1 MKELS
6 TAQLDRWC
14 KTATEQ
20 IRFGPDRRRV
30 AEELRNHLEDHRMSL
45 IEQGMDQQEA
55 NLQALEAMGSAEEL
69 APQLA
74 AIHKPFW
81 GRVIR
86 ICRILLVPLLVFS
99 IFPMINYYGRSLAYS
114 APDLEEL
121 YPDSYVEENGLTV
134 QHLSP
139 AKVSFSSDGS
149 TFTVTDA
156 MILTDQ
162 YGNTELQ
169 ILVEQRCLL
178 PSLEQVE
185 YMMRYIPITEWFYVT
200 DSAGTQYVPYHAD
213 RYSDNTF
220 LSKDLRFGLFSCT
233 MRYRIFDFVPDNVQW
248 VDLSYARDGRSYTLR
263 VDLTGGAAE

>member
-1 MKELS
+1 
-6 TAQLDRWC
+6 
-14 KTATEQ
+14 
-20 IRFGPDRRRV
+20 
-30 AEELRNHLEDHRMSL
+30 MSL
-45 IEQGMDQQEA
+45 IEQGMEEQEA

-86 ICRILLVPLLVFS
+86 TCRLLLVLLLVFS
-99 IFPMINYYGRSLAYS
+99 IFPMINYYGRCLDYS
-114 APDLEEL
+114 ASDLEEI
-121 YPDSYVEENGLTV
+121 YPDFYIEENGLTV

-169 ILVEQRCLL
+169 ILVEQRSLL

-185 YMMRYIPITEWFYVT
+185 YMAIDWIHLGMRKIPIAGWFDIT
-200 DSAGTQYVPYHAD
+200 DSTGTQYVPYYANYYGRNMFYSQYL
-213 RYSDNTF
+213 RYGL
-220 LSKDLRFGLFSCT
+220 LSST
-233 MRYRIFDFVPDNVQW
+233 MRYRIFDFDPDSVEW
-248 VDLSYARDGRSYTLR
+248 VNLSYDRDGRSYNLLI
-263 VDLTGGAAE
+263 DLTGGGAK